1 MMKKLIT
8 LILVFTAVLT
18 LVSCNKPSDGEI
30 LTEYKALYEKARE
43 VNKMIYGEG
52 LPYDGEYDVSSLAS
66 PVYVT
71 VSESC
76 PYKTLEDIKTAVLSV
91 YTEDYYNDVFKRVL
105 FDGHTD
111 DYATLHPR
119 YKEEDGIL
127 KTDIAYK
134 AFDSIVNGSVDL
146 EAAKVKKSSSGAAEV
161 VAPYYLKGVRQAND
175 KTTMMILTENG
186 WRFDNLA

>member
-76 PYKTLEDIKTAVLSV
+76 PYKTLEDIKTAVLSGK
-91 YTEDYYNDVFKRVL
+91 YPAGEQI
-105 FDGHTD
+105 
-111 DYATLHPR
+111 P
-119 YKEEDGIL
+119 
-127 KTDIAYK
+127 
-134 AFDSIVNGSVDL
+134 SVRQL
-146 EAAKVKKSSSGAAEV
+146 AQEAAVNPNTVQHAFTELENEGVIISQGTLGRFVTDNAEIIERCRKEM
-161 VAPYYLKGVRQAND
+161 AQKIVRNFLSDLNALSIDKEQAI
-175 KTTMMILTENG
+175 KLIKEAIL
-186 WRFDNLA
+186 